1 MSRAKQLREA
11 GARRIYVFAT
21 HGVFCDEALEEIGRA
36 VDIHEVVVTDTVPL
50 PVDYDRK
57 SRGKVVQVSIATI
70 ISDTI
75 HRMHRKESLRDGSF
89 TLAYDPDGEDA
100 NGRSSNYHANG

>member
-1 MSRAKQLREA
+1 MSRAKQLRAA

-21 HGVFCDEALEEIGRA
+21 HGLFCDKALEEIGNA

-50 PVDYDRK
+50 PVDYDHK
-57 SRGKVVQVSIATI
+57 SRGKIVQVSIATI

-75 HRMHRKESLRDGSF
+75 HRMHRKESLRDGNLVVAF
-89 TLAYDPDGEDA
+89 DPDGDDSSRKSGYHE
-100 NGRSSNYHANG
+100 NG